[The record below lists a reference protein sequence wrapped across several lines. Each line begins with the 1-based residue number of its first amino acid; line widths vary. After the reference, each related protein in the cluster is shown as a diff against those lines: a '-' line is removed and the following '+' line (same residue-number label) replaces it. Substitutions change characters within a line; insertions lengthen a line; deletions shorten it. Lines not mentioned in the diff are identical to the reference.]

1 MTGWVDVEDEELL
14 AAISATQR
22 ECNAAEARML
32 LVIAE
37 LDHRGLAAERGYK
50 DTVDLLQ
57 TMQRVSVGTAK
68 DRVRVAR
75 KTTPER
81 TLQGEELSAAMPA
94 TGAALGAAEISFEH
108 ARVIERTLAAL
119 PAHLVADH
127 AEALE
132 RDLAEHARVLDPN
145 ALRKLGKHALVL
157 LDPDGARPRDGAPVR
172 NRLRFTPRGAGFELR
187 GWFDQECTAILRT
200 AISPLAAPTDAH
212 QAAAHQAGAHEAGA
226 CEERGCDHET
236 AEPETAEPEP
246 DRRSAAERD
255 GDALVELARRM
266 MSVGELP
273 VEGGTRPQVTV
284 TISLDNLR
292 GSGAGLLEAGD
303 GIGRGVVR
311 SEDARRI
318 ACDAGIIPILPAP
331 TGNPSMSA
339 ASIGSCTPPS
349 GGRSAPGMA
358 GARSLDAV
366 SPPAGRTPIT
376 SAIGPT
382 AGRPHSRTPCCCVPA
397 ITGSCT
403 TRNGR

>member
-200 AISPLAAPTDAH
+200 AISPWPRLPTLIRPPLIRPARMRPGRVKS
-212 QAAAHQAGAHEAGA
+212 AAA
-226 CEERGCDHET
+226 T
-236 AEPETAEPEP
+236 
-246 DRRSAAERD
+246 
-255 GDALVELARRM
+255 
-266 MSVGELP
+266 
-273 VEGGTRPQVTV
+273 TRPQ
-284 TISLDNLR
+284 NLR
-292 GSGAGLLEAGD
+292 PQNLSPIGGPRRSGTGT
-303 GIGRGVVR
+303 R
-311 SEDARRI
+311 SSSW
-318 ACDAGIIPILPAP
+318 P
-331 TGNPSMSA
+331 
-339 ASIGSCTPPS
+339 
-349 GGRSAPGMA
+349 GG
-358 GARSLDAV
+358 
-366 SPPAGRTPIT
+366 
-376 SAIGPT
+376 
-382 AGRPHSRTPCCCVPA
+382 
-397 ITGSCT
+397 
-403 TRNGR
+403 

>member
-1 MTGWVDVEDEELL
+1 
-14 AAISATQR
+14 
-22 ECNAAEARML
+22 
-32 LVIAE
+32 
-37 LDHRGLAAERGYK
+37 
-50 DTVDLLQ
+50 
-57 TMQRVSVGTAK
+57 
-68 DRVRVAR
+68 
-75 KTTPER
+75 
-81 TLQGEELSAAMPA
+81 
-94 TGAALGAAEISFEH
+94 
-108 ARVIERTLAAL
+108 
-119 PAHLVADH
+119 
-127 AEALE
+127 
-132 RDLAEHARVLDPN
+132 
-145 ALRKLGKHALVL
+145 
-157 LDPDGARPRDGAPVR
+157 
-172 NRLRFTPRGAGFELR
+172 
-187 GWFDQECTAILRT
+187 
-200 AISPLAAPTDAH
+200 
-212 QAAAHQAGAHEAGA
+212 
-226 CEERGCDHET
+226 
-236 AEPETAEPEP
+236 
-246 DRRSAAERD
+246 
-255 GDALVELARRM
+255 